1 MEIYGFS
8 LIRIFPHISLDSA
21 HIRENVAQRKP
32 LYLHILCSLQLNLS
46 INFGTTFFYLQNSAL
61 ETLSLLHYHFAVHF
75 FLQPQ
80 ITVYISG
87 SVTIHLSGSN
97 TESTEFLPNST
108 GFELVSGADII
119 SEEIKS
125 K

>member
-46 INFGTTFFYLQNSAL
+46 VNFGTTFFYLQNSAL
-61 ETLSLLHYHFAVHF
+61 ETLSLLHYHF